1 MMSEYDGLMP
11 GMRRERAPRPQSQ
24 QQPGDS
30 YGSRRQSPQKNRA
43 VREVDTS
50 PADVPDTYVDD
61 ADRIM
66 KQLMENGAFYRNF
79 TTSKIRNILS
89 LITEL
94 YNEVTLTAGD
104 TLSPQQAERLQHIR
118 VRLIYECGRE
128 QQVKNFVAATMLL
141 KYIRGVDNDRQK
153 FIRLARYMEALVAYH
168 RFYGGE

>member
-11 GMRRERAPRPQSQ
+11 GMRRERAPRPQSPR
-24 QQPGDS
+24 QPGDS
-30 YGSRRQSPQKNRA
+30 YGSRRPPPQKDRA

-94 YNEVTLTAGD
+94 YNEVTL
-104 TLSPQQAERLQHIR
+104 
-118 VRLIYECGRE
+118 
-128 QQVKNFVAATMLL
+128 
-141 KYIRGVDNDRQK
+141 
-153 FIRLARYMEALVAYH
+153 
-168 RFYGGE
+168 